1 MPKAWE
7 DITEVGLPTMLQ
19 EHSGE
24 PLTLWE
30 TPSAL
35 NEYRITQPPTGAI
48 KYRKAMAGGYGVAC
62 SEKYILVREYESN
75 GSDAEII
82 ILKKRL

>member
-30 TPSAL
+30 TPSAM
-35 NEYRITQPPTGAI
+35 NECGMTQPPTGAI
-48 KYRKAMAGGYGVAC
+48 KYRKAMAGAMAWHAARNIF
-62 SEKYILVREYESN
+62 S
-75 GSDAEII
+75 
-82 ILKKRL
+82 

>member
-7 DITEVGLPTMLQ
+7 DITEVGLPTMQQ

-30 TPSAL
+30 TPSAI
-35 NEYRITQPPTGAI
+35 NEYRITQPPTGGNQVQ
-48 KYRKAMAGGYGVAC
+48 KSYGIAC
-62 SEKYILVREYESN
+62 SEKYILVRKYEGN

>member
-24 PLTLWE
+24 PLTLRE
-30 TPSAL
+30 TPSAI
-35 NEYRITQPPTGAI
+35 NEYRMT
-48 KYRKAMAGGYGVAC
+48 
-62 SEKYILVREYESN
+62 
-75 GSDAEII
+75 
-82 ILKKRL
+82 

>member
-7 DITEVGLPTMLQ
+7 DITEVGLPTMQQ

-30 TPSAL
+30 TPSAM
-35 NEYRITQPPTGAI
+35 NECGKHSSQHETKTSFP
-48 KYRKAMAGGYGVAC
+48 AG
-62 SEKYILVREYESN
+62 
-75 GSDAEII
+75 II
-82 ILKKRL
+82 HQGP